1 MTAKKTIL
9 AVDDESDVLL
19 LLKTALMSEGF
30 TVMTATNGHDAIAM
44 ARETTPNLIILDLM
58 MPELSGFET
67 LKQLRDGSATQLVP
81 VIMLTGVS
89 DKRKIREAIDLG
101 INYYLVKPF
110 EFHDLVAKVKL
121 AIQDSETQPA

>member
-1 MTAKKTIL
+1 MGMTRFPWLVKQRRT
-9 AVDDESDVLL
+9 
-19 LLKTALMSEGF
+19 
-30 TVMTATNGHDAIAM
+30 
-44 ARETTPNLIILDLM
+44 LIILDLM

-67 LKQLRDGSATQLVP
+67 LKLLRDGSATQLVP

-121 AIQDSETQPA
+121 AIQDSESQLA

>member
-1 MTAKKTIL
+1 MAAQKTIL

-30 TVMTATNGHDAIAM
+30 VVMTATNGHDAISM

-89 DKRKIREAIDLG
+89 DKGKIREAIDLG

-121 AIQDSETQPA
+121 AIQDSDAQPA

>member
-44 ARETTPNLIILDLM
+44 ARELSLIHI
-58 MPELSGFET
+58 
-67 LKQLRDGSATQLVP
+67 
-81 VIMLTGVS
+81 
-89 DKRKIREAIDLG
+89 
-101 INYYLVKPF
+101 
-110 EFHDLVAKVKL
+110 
-121 AIQDSETQPA
+121 